1 MNNPRVLASLLI
13 GAALVAAVLVAL
25 NFWPFGEQPETDPGL
40 EPLKPLPAPEEPLQP
55 PVPVP
60 DVSDG
65 ALAAAQAPRVE
76 DTAEEP
82 SEAQPAEPVTLPPL
96 DDSDIFVREQ
106 TSPACLPVAWTL
118 ADNLVRRAAVLIEN
132 ASRGELPP
140 KRGGLLP
147 PLAPF
152 PVRQQG
158 ERFFMDASGYR
169 RFDPYLDQL
178 EAIDPEQ
185 LAGCIRLLS
194 PLLGEAMNE
203 LGYADGPQAGVSAA
217 IERILA
223 VPERAAGADV
233 ALVQP
238 KVLFQYAD
246 PRLESLSG
254 LQKQVLRTGPENVRR
269 LKTYAN
275 RLLPLLAEGTEE
287 PLN

>member
-25 NFWPFGEQPETDPGL
+25 NFWPFGEQPEIDPGL
-40 EPLKPLPAPEEPLQP
+40 EPLEPLPAPEEPRQP

-60 DVSDG
+60 DVND
-65 ALAAAQAPRVE
+65 QAPSAGEAPTDDDPVDEASEVQAVE
-76 DTAEEP
+76 P
-82 SEAQPAEPVTLPPL
+82 PTLPPL
-96 DDSDIFVREQ
+96 DESDAFIREQ
-106 TSPACLPVAWTL
+106 ANDTRLPLAWTV
-118 ADNLVRRAAVLIEN
+118 ADNLARRASVVIEN

-147 PLAPF
+147 PLGPF
-152 PVRQQG
+152 PVRQEG

-178 EAIDPEQ
+178 EAIDPER

-194 PLLGEAMNE
+194 PLLDEALNE
-203 LGYADGPQAGVSAA
+203 LGHADGPQAGVSAA

-223 VPERAAGADV
+223 VPELTEGADV
-233 ALVQP
+233 ELVQP

-246 PRLESLSG
+246 PRLESLSV
-254 LQKQVLRTGPENVRR
+254 LQKQVLRMGPENVRR
-269 LKTYAN
+269 LKAYAS
-275 RLLPLLAEGTEE
+275 RLRPLLAD
-287 PLN
+287 PALS